1 MNLMKIYLYLLLPAE
16 TASSGSACRLH
27 SALRTG
33 GLQPRRGPPPC
44 CGPVVPGAP
53 QLPSNGSG
61 TRHRKPGT
69 LSLPGFFSEGFA
81 AATWTV
87 WLRLTTPC
95 RPGQFLLHSQQW
107 VTWCLVTWGLLPSL
121 RCPGSGRG

>member
-16 TASSGSACRLH
+16 TASPGPACRLH
-27 SALRTG
+27 GAPCTG

-61 TRHRKPGT
+61 ARHRKPGT
-69 LSLPGFFSEGFA
+69 LSLLGFFSEGFA
-81 AATWTV
+81 AATCPVDQASSSYTV
-87 WLRLTTPC
+87 SSG
-95 RPGQFLLHSQQW
+95 RPGVW
-107 VTWCLVTWGLLPSL
+107 
-121 RCPGSGRG
+121 